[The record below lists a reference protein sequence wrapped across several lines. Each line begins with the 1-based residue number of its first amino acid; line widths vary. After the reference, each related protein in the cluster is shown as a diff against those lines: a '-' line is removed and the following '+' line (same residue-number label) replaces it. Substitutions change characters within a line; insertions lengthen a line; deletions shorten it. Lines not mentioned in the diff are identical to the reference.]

1 MVARNL
7 TGANVVITKE
17 KEEFQGI
24 EDIYIG
30 VFFDGTNN
38 NMNRVSSDD
47 VQKYKGSKKNKN
59 KHIIFK

>member
-47 VQKYKGSKKNKN
+47 VQ
-59 KHIIFK
+59 